1 MDSHHEI
8 NRRKTVMK
16 RAIVLALSVI
26 LALVVAA
33 PTVLAQGN
41 GGAPEDVNQ
50 SFDLPAKDPTA
61 PPTSTA
67 SFGCDFPLRFELTGK
82 AKTIELPD
90 GGFILTSPGLDV
102 TVTNLDTPENQAT
115 FNITG
120 SIHGTPRPDDPG
132 IVDYVI
138 TGRNLALDPAG
149 VFLNKGRFTYTL
161 DESDPANIKIV
172 KPQEGKGQAIDVCE
186 LLS

>member
-1 MDSHHEI
+1 
-8 NRRKTVMK
+8 VK

-26 LALVVAA
+26 LALTMAA
-33 PTVLAQGN
+33 PTVLAQEGSPN
-41 GGAPEDVNQ
+41 GVAPGVVNT
-50 SFDLPAKDPTA
+50 SFTLPPKDPTA

-67 SFGCDFPLRFELTGK
+67 SFGCTFPLFFEVTGK
-82 AKTIELPD
+82 TKTIELPD
-90 GGFILTSPGLDV
+90 GSFIVTSPGLYA
-102 TVTNLDTPENQAT
+102 TVTNVVTGEALT

-120 SIHGTPRPDDPG
+120 STHGTPRPDDSG

-138 TGRNLALDPAG
+138 TGRNLALDPFG

-161 DESDPANIKIV
+161 DESDPNNIEIV
-172 KPQEGKGQAIDVCE
+172 TPQEGKGQAIDVCE

>member
-1 MDSHHEI
+1 
-8 NRRKTVMK
+8 MK
-16 RAIVLALSVI
+16 RAIVIALSVI

-41 GGAPEDVNQ
+41 GGAPGDVMPP
-50 SFDLPAKDPTA
+50 SFDWPAKDPTA
-61 PPTSTA
+61 PPTDFA
-67 SFGCDFPLRFELTGK
+67 SVGCNFPLHFELTGK
-82 AKTIELPD
+82 TKMIELPD
-90 GGFILTSPGLDV
+90 GGFILTAPGQNV

-120 SIHGTPRPDDPG
+120 STFASAPDENG
-132 IVDYVI
+132 FVDYVI

-149 VFLNKGRFTYTL
+149 LFLNKGRFTFTL
-161 DESDPANIKIV
+161 DESDPENIRIV
-172 KPQEGKGQAIDVCE
+172 TPQEGEGQAIDVCA

>member
-1 MDSHHEI
+1 
-8 NRRKTVMK
+8 MK

-41 GGAPEDVNQ
+41 GGAPEDA
-50 SFDLPAKDPTA
+50 SFTFDLPPQDDADL
-61 PPTSTA
+61 TSPA
-67 SFGCDFPLRFELTGK
+67 SFGCDFPVRFDVTGK

-90 GGFILTSPGLDV
+90 GGFIMTAPGLYV
-102 TVTNLDTPENQAT
+102 TVTNLDTLEALT

-120 SIHGTPRPDDPG
+120 STFASAPDENG
-132 IVDYVI
+132 FVDYVI

-149 VFLNKGRFTYTL
+149 LFLNEGRFTYTL
-161 DESDPANIKIV
+161 DQSDPKNIKIV
-172 KPQEGKGQAIDVCE
+172 KPQEGKGQAIDVCA

>member
-1 MDSHHEI
+1 MDAHHEM
-8 NRRKTVMK
+8 NRRNTVMK
-16 RAIVLALSVI
+16 RAIVIALSVI

-41 GGAPEDVNQ
+41 GGAPGDVMPP
-50 SFDLPAKDPTA
+50 SFDWPAKDPTA
-61 PPTSTA
+61 PPTDFA
-67 SFGCDFPLRFELTGK
+67 SVGCTFPLHFELTGK

-90 GGFILTSPGLDV
+90 GGFIFTSPGLDV
-102 TVTNLDTPENQAT
+102 TVTNADTGEEVT
-115 FNITG
+115 FNVTG
-120 SIHGTPRPDDPG
+120 SIFKSAPDENG

-149 VFLNKGRFTYTL
+149 VFLNIGRFTYTL
-161 DESDPANIKIV
+161 DESDPDNIKIV
-172 KPQEGKGQAIDVCE
+172 KPQEGEGQAIDVCE

>member
-1 MDSHHEI
+1 
-8 NRRKTVMK
+8 MK
-16 RAIVLALSVI
+16 RAIVIALSVI

-41 GGAPEDVNQ
+41 GGAPEDVNV
-50 SFDLPAKDPTA
+50 SFDLPRQDDTDLTDP
-61 PPTSTA
+61 A

-82 AKTIELPD
+82 TKMIELPD
-90 GGFILTSPGLDV
+90 GGFILTAPGQNV

-120 SIHGTPRPDDPG
+120 STFASAPDENG
-132 IVDYVI
+132 FVDYVI

-149 VFLNKGRFTYTL
+149 LFLNKGRFTFTL
-161 DESDPANIKIV
+161 DESDPENIRIV
-172 KPQEGKGQAIDVCE
+172 TPQEGEGQAIDVCE

>member
-1 MDSHHEI
+1 
-8 NRRKTVMK
+8 MK

-33 PTVLAQGN
+33 PTVLAQSDN
-41 GGAPEDVNQ
+41 GVPPGDGSGTILLPIQND
-50 SFDLPAKDPTA
+50 SDLGSP
-61 PPTSTA
+61 A
-67 SFGCDFPLRFELTGK
+67 SFGCDFPVLIELTGK

-90 GGFILTSPGLDV
+90 GGFILTSPGLDA
-102 TVTNLDTPENQAT
+102 TVTNFTNEVRGESLT

-120 SIHGTPRPDDPG
+120 SIFRTPRPDGSG

-149 VFLNKGRFTYTL
+149 LFLNKGRFTFTL
-161 DESDPANIKIV
+161 DESDPDNIRIV
-172 KPQEGKGQAIDVCE
+172 EPQQGKGQAIDVCA

>member
-1 MDSHHEI
+1 
-8 NRRKTVMK
+8 MK

-26 LALVVAA
+26 LALTMAA

-50 SFDLPAKDPTA
+50 SFDLPPKDPTA

-67 SFGCDFPLRFELTGK
+67 SFGCTFPLRFELTGK
-82 AKTIELPD
+82 AKRIELPD
-90 GGFILTSPGLDV
+90 GGFILTAPGQNV

-120 SIHGTPRPDDPG
+120 STFASAPDENG
-132 IVDYVI
+132 FVDYVI

-149 VFLNKGRFTYTL
+149 LFLNKGRFTFTL
-161 DESDPANIKIV
+161 DESDPNNIIIV
-172 KPQEGKGQAIDVCE
+172 EPQEGKGQAIDVCE